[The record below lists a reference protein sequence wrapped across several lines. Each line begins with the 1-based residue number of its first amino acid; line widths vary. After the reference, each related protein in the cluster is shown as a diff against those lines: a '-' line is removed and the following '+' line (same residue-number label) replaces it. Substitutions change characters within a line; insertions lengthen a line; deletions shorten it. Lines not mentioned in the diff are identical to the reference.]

1 MVKPP
6 VFLAFKIHSFE
17 AATICLFSL
26 FFLRAQIPTTMLAV
40 NGHKSVVLLVS
51 ETSGNEKMC
60 LCLMLGGW
68 LGLWLR
74 SDAPCDVA
82 SLVATA

>member
-51 ETSGNEKMC
+51 ETSGNEKM
-60 LCLMLGGW
+60 LVVFNAWRM
-68 LGLWLR
+68 
-74 SDAPCDVA
+74 
-82 SLVATA
+82 VATLAQE